1 MGDRARVLFSMQK
14 KINGQK
20 FEATSRSNSE
30 GLLWMREK
38 TNWRQKQRNLPI
50 GEKVALLGQT
60 ILETLELEEI
70 KRHAK
75 GL

>member
-1 MGDRARVLFSMQK
+1 MEK
-14 KINGQK
+14 KIKNQK
-20 FEATSRSNSE
+20 IAAHSLCNSE
-30 GLLWMREK
+30 SLLWLREK
-38 TNWRQKQRNLPI
+38 TMWRQKQRNLPI

-60 ILETLELEEI
+60 ILETLELEKI

>member
-1 MGDRARVLFSMQK
+1 MEK
-14 KINGQK
+14 KIKNQK
-20 FEATSRSNSE
+20 IAAHSLCDSE
-30 GLLWMREK
+30 SLLWLREK
-38 TNWRQKQRNLPI
+38 TMWRQKQRNLPI

-60 ILETLELEEI
+60 ILETLELEKI

>member
-1 MGDRARVLFSMQK
+1 METKNTAQSFTCKLRANSQGFSWLHEK
-14 KINGQK
+14 NK
-20 FEATSRSNSE
+20 
-30 GLLWMREK
+30 WREK
-38 TNWRQKQRNLPI
+38 QRTLPI

-60 ILETLELEEI
+60 ILETLELEKV

>member
-1 MGDRARVLFSMQK
+1 MEDKIKNQK
-14 KINGQK
+14 IV
-20 FEATSRSNSE
+20 AHSLCNSE

-38 TNWRQKQRNLPI
+38 TMWRQKQRNLPI

-60 ILETLELEEI
+60 ILETLELEKI

>member
-1 MGDRARVLFSMQK
+1 MEIKNTAQSLSC
-14 KINGQK
+14 
-20 FEATSRSNSE
+20 ELRSNTQ
-30 GLLWMREK
+30 GLLWLREK
-38 TNWRQKQRNLPI
+38 TMWRQKQRNLPI

-60 ILETLELEEI
+60 ILETLELEKI

>member
-1 MGDRARVLFSMQK
+1 LPRSLVFNGEKNQK
-14 KINGQK
+14 I
-20 FEATSRSNSE
+20 AAHSLSNSE
-30 GLLWMREK
+30 SLLWLREK
-38 TNWRQKQRNLPI
+38 TMWRQKQRNLPI

-60 ILETLELEEI
+60 ILETLELEKI

>member
-1 MGDRARVLFSMQK
+1 MEK
-14 KINGQK
+14 KIKNQK
-20 FEATSRSNSE
+20 FGAHPRSNSE
-30 GLLWMREK
+30 GLLWLREK
-38 TNWRQKQRNLPI
+38 TMWRQKQRNLPI

>member
-1 MGDRARVLFSMQK
+1 MEK
-14 KINGQK
+14 KIKNQK
-20 FEATSRSNSE
+20 IAAHSLYNSE
-30 GLLWMREK
+30 SLLWLREK
-38 TNWRQKQRNLPI
+38 TMWRKKQRNLPI

-60 ILETLELEEI
+60 ILETLELEKI

>member
-1 MGDRARVLFSMQK
+1 MEK
-14 KINGQK
+14 KIKNQNI
-20 FEATSRSNSE
+20 AAHSLYNSE
-30 GLLWMREK
+30 SLLWLREK
-38 TNWRQKQRNLPI
+38 TMWRQKQRNLPI

-60 ILETLELEEI
+60 ILETLELEKI

>member
-1 MGDRARVLFSMQK
+1 
-14 KINGQK
+14 
-20 FEATSRSNSE
+20 
-30 GLLWMREK
+30 MREK
-38 TNWRQKQRNLPI
+38 TMWRQKQRNLPI

-60 ILETLELEEI
+60 ILETLELEKI

>member
-1 MGDRARVLFSMQK
+1 MGK
-14 KINGQK
+14 KTKDQK
-20 FEATSRSNSE
+20 FEASSRSNSE
-30 GLLWMREK
+30 GILWMREK
-38 TNWRQKQRNLPI
+38 TSWRQKQRNLPI

>member
-1 MGDRARVLFSMQK
+1 MGK
-14 KINGQK
+14 KTKDQK
-20 FEATSRSNSE
+20 FEASSRSNSE
-30 GLLWMREK
+30 GILWMREK

>member
-1 MGDRARVLFSMQK
+1 MEK
-14 KINGQK
+14 KIYDQK
-20 FEATSRSNSE
+20 LEATSRSNSE
-30 GLLWMREK
+30 VLLGLREK

-60 ILETLELEEI
+60 ILETLELEKI

>member
-1 MGDRARVLFSMQK
+1 MEKKSKIKSLRLARDLIPKGFYGCVK
-14 KINGQK
+14 KPCGGK
-20 FEATSRSNSE
+20 
-30 GLLWMREK
+30 K
-38 TNWRQKQRNLPI
+38 RNLPI

-60 ILETLELEEI
+60 ILETLELDKI

>member
-1 MGDRARVLFSMQK
+1 MEK
-14 KINGQK
+14 KIKNQK
-20 FEATSRSNSE
+20 FEASSRSHSE
-30 GLLWMREK
+30 GLLWVREK
-38 TNWRQKQRNLPI
+38 TMWRQKQRNLPI

-60 ILETLELEEI
+60 ILETLELEKI

>member
-1 MGDRARVLFSMQK
+1 MEK
-14 KINGQK
+14 KIKNQK
-20 FEATSRSNSE
+20 IAPHLLCNSQ
-30 GLLWMREK
+30 GLLWLREK
-38 TNWRQKQRNLPI
+38 TMWRQKQRNLPI

-60 ILETLELEEI
+60 ILETLELEKI

>member
-1 MGDRARVLFSMQK
+1 MEK
-14 KINGQK
+14 KIKSQK
-20 FEATSRSNSE
+20 IAAHSLCDSE
-30 GLLWMREK
+30 SLLWLREK
-38 TNWRQKQRNLPI
+38 TMWRQKQRNLPI

-60 ILETLELEEI
+60 ILETLELEKI

>member
-1 MGDRARVLFSMQK
+1 MEEKIKNQK
-14 KINGQK
+14 I
-20 FEATSRSNSE
+20 AAHSLCNSQI
-30 GLLWMREK
+30 LLWLREK
-38 TNWRQKQRNLPI
+38 TMWRKKQRNLPI

-60 ILETLELEEI
+60 ILETLELEKI